1 MRHFSAFRIV
11 LWTAEIPGHVMTTKI
26 YGIKNCDTMKKA
38 FDWLKTNGIAYDF
51 HDFRAEGIDS
61 ATLREWCG
69 KVGWEKMLNKAST
82 TFKELPDADKADLD
96 EEKAI
101 ALMAR
106 TPTMI
111 KRPVL
116 VRGESVT
123 NGFKPAL
130 YEQLFAKG

>member
-1 MRHFSAFRIV
+1 M
-11 LWTAEIPGHVMTTKI
+11 TAKI

-38 FDWLKTNGIAYDF
+38 FDWLKANAIDYDF
-51 HDFRAEGIDS
+51 HDYRAAGID
-61 ATLREWCG
+61 AARVRDWCSRL
-69 KVGWEKMLNKAST
+69 GWEKVLNKAST

-101 ALMAR
+101 ALMVR

-116 VRGESVT
+116 EAGDRIA
-123 NGFKPAL
+123 NGFKPAV
-130 YEQLFAKG
+130 YEELFSKG